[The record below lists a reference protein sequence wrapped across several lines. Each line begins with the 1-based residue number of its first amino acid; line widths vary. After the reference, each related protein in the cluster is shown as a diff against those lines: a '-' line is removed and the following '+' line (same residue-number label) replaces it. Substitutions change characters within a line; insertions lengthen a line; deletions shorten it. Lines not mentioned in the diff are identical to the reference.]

1 MKRGKANRTGSLRL
15 ELEIQGRPSLW
26 QLSTHKA
33 GFGSGPACCLQHR
46 PPPSVPERPPWGW
59 GGLRTEPQ
67 NLRLKPGP
75 AAEAPWFV
83 VVRWK
88 PVSFRSS
95 SPSWL

>member
-1 MKRGKANRTGSLRL
+1 MAA
-15 ELEIQGRPSLW
+15 LW
-26 QLSTHKA
+26 QWRP
-33 GFGSGPACCLQHR
+33 GPQSGPRHRLQR
-46 PPPSVPERPPWGW
+46 LRGRCSPGW
-59 GGLRTEPQ
+59 VQVGWEPQ

-95 SPSWL
+95 SPCGHSGM